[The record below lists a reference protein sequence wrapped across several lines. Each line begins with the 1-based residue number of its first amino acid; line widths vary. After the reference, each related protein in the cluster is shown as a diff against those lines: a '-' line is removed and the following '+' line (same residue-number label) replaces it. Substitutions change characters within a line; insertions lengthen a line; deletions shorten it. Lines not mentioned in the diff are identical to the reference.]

1 MAEQLKRGDS
11 LSYIA
16 TIPVADFADGFFAG
30 WTCTA
35 QIRTAQY
42 FNLIADL
49 EFAWVDPGTTRAF
62 TLTKTDTTSWPIG
75 AAALDVQFV
84 RPDGFTRST
93 TTLPVLIIH
102 DITYPD
108 PVM

>member
-16 TIPVADFADGFFAG
+16 TLPEADFPDGFFQF
-30 WTCTA
+30 WTPSA

-49 EFAWVDPGTTRAF
+49 EFAWLDPTTTRSF
-62 TLTKTDTTSWPIG
+62 TLTKTDTTSWPVG
-75 AAALDVQFV
+75 MAALDVQFV

-93 TTLPVLIIH
+93 TTLQVNIIH
-102 DITYPD
+102 DITYPN
-108 PVM
+108 PGV